1 MAAIPRVPIDRI
13 QPNPRNVRR
22 DLGDLTELAASIRAR
37 GIQQP
42 LVIVPQRSGRPF
54 LLLDGHRRLAAA
66 KAAGL
71 EAVPCIASTD
81 TTDEQ
86 QTSHMIAAALHKGLN
101 PVEQAEAFARL
112 TRRGRTPAD
121 IARLTGYST
130 STVSERLSLLE
141 LPAAVRAQVAR
152 REVTTRDGVDMAR
165 QIAATGRGEARVRSA
180 ARAAWFTKTH
190 ALAPRLA
197 CTHAGAR
204 RVVGPACGPC
214 WEQAIRDDERAKV
227 TAAADVP
234 ADEP

>member
-1 MAAIPRVPIDRI
+1 MAAIPRIPIDRI

-42 LVIVPQRSGRPF
+42 LVVVPQKGGRPH

-66 KAAGL
+66 ALAGL

-81 TTDEQ
+81 TTEEQ
-86 QTSHMIAAALHKGLN
+86 QTSHMIAAALHRGLN

-112 TRRGRTPAD
+112 TRRGRTAAD

-141 LPAAVRAQVAR
+141 LPATVRDQVAR
-152 REVTTRDGVDMAR
+152 REVTTKDAVDMAR
-165 QIAATGRGEARVRSA
+165 QIAATGRGQARMRAA
-180 ARAAWFTKTH
+180 ARPAWFTKTH
-190 ALAPRLA
+190 ALAPSIT
-197 CTHAGAR
+197 CTHTDTR

-214 WEQAIRDDERAKV
+214 WEQAIRLDERTKALTDLN
-227 TAAADVP
+227 TADAR
-234 ADEP
+234 